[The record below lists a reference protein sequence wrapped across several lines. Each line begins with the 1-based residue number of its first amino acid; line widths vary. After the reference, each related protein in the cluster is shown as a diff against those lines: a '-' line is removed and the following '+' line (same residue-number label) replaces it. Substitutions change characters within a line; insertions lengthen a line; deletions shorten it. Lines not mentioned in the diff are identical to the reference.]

1 MAQVSGSITLETS
14 HLEYMVAKDV
24 AESLA
29 PLLSRIGTILEKIE
43 TATTGEATGVAGKN
57 IPPQALGSREAVRV
71 VSGHLPAGVGS
82 VACPVPDEV
91 AIHLV
96 RRLAESGYLI
106 VKVAQ

>member
-1 MAQVSGSITLETS
+1 MAQVSGSITLETG

-24 AESLA
+24 AEALA
-29 PLLSRIGTILEKIE
+29 PIFSRIAPILERIEAAATGE
-43 TATTGEATGVAGKN
+43 TAGGN

-82 VACPVPDEV
+82 VACPVPDDV
-91 AIHLV
+91 ANHLV